1 MKKQKKKQKT
11 KEKKKTPVPIGPAR
25 SKNSTARGARQLVPD
40 AKRVK

>member
-1 MKKQKKKQKT
+1 MKKQKKKR
-11 KEKKKTPVPIGPAR
+11 KKKKIPVPIGPAR